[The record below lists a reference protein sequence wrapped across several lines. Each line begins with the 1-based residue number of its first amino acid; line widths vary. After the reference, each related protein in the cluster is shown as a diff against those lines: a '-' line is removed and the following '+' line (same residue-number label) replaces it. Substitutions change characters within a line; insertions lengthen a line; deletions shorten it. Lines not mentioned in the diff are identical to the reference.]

1 MTGGEGDGVGRIL
14 ALSSLVPEGKYE
26 VRYWFYETQVCFGA
40 PKVSVHFSIANHDK
54 YSGTP
59 IARHYTVNGLS
70 GPARKYGNF
79 DVRSP
84 NCRQVREFGRVSDDP
99 ERLDRIS
106 YASFKDKRILVRVR
120 TVKKDS
126 SGNLLGD
133 DEKYSVVAEIIG
145 VIDDETIRFLAK

>member
-1 MTGGEGDGVGRIL
+1 MTCGEGNGVGRIL
-14 ALSSLVPEGKYE
+14 TLSSLVPEGKYK
-26 VRYWFYETQVCFGA
+26 VRYCFYETQVCFGA
-40 PKVSVHFSIANHDK
+40 PKASVHFSIVNHDK

-70 GPARKYGNF
+70 GPARRFGDF

-84 NCRQVREFGRVSDDP
+84 NCRQVREFGRVSGDP

-106 YASFKDKRILVRVR
+106 YASFNDKRILVRVR
-120 TVKKDS
+120 TVINDS

-133 DEKYSVVAEIIG
+133 DEMYSVVAEIIG
-145 VIDDETIRFLAK
+145 VVDDEVI